1 MDPTRNRISRG
12 ANGISAS
19 NATRCRHP
27 IFGFLELHGLPTRCS
42 YRLHCRHVWDPTS
55 PEVDLTSLKKQL
67 AGEWLGR
74 QGPVTTKEIALLDVL
89 GTSTILS
96 RCGEVVDRS
105 ALSRNQES
113 GLAMQKR
120 LQALRTASTKARHT
134 EEKNPSP

>member
-1 MDPTRNRISRG
+1 M
-12 ANGISAS
+12 
-19 NATRCRHP
+19 
-27 IFGFLELHGLPTRCS
+27 
-42 YRLHCRHVWDPTS
+42 WDPTS